1 MTLQETNPA
10 DTSAMLVGQRLSH
23 IATERG
29 GIESET
35 VRAVEDDADTGSIDP
50 PPKGTM
56 DKVSVSGS
64 AVFWLRVLVDV
75 GDNEGVEEGVI
86 DGVVDCVSD
95 SVGEPDDDDD
105 GPTTAMI
112 LTRFL

>member
-35 VRAVEDDADTGSIDP
+35 VRAVNDDADTGSIDP
-50 PPKGTM
+50 PPKGTI

-64 AVFWLRVLVDV
+64 AVFWLRVIEDEYVCVLVPIVENVCVCEAVWVDV
-75 GDNEGVEEGVI
+75 AV
-86 DGVVDCVSD
+86 
-95 SVGEPDDDDD
+95 
-105 GPTTAMI
+105 
-112 LTRFL
+112 